1 MKRNPAANLKK
12 HEGFSLVELMVVL
25 VIASFMSLAIFG
37 IMASTESQKRTMTA
51 TNDATQA
58 GNYAMYQLDKII
70 RAAGS
75 GYGSLW
81 QTAYGCK
88 LFATHSNSQILPV
101 PTTTTMA
108 APFASLNSTLKGKYV
123 LAPLL
128 IASQATTGTTDT
140 SSGGAQAKP
149 SDALIVMSGSAGYG
163 EFPVTLTAATESS
176 FSLKTYSGFN
186 AGDLILEVND
196 TASGSASN
204 CIRQQVAS
212 NFAWSSAL
220 TSLPLGGAYSGSP
233 IGTADITANISAV
246 SSVVDLG
253 NATNGNL
260 PSFQIIGVGA
270 NNVLNSY
277 DLLQGGSSGSS
288 GSTSVNPSALAD
300 SVFEMHALYY
310 TADSTSGTNMS
321 WQSPVAPNFDIATL
335 ESGTTAAQLTIS
347 RIKAIRLGLIMRSA
361 LPEKSVVTPNPITLF
376 SDLGASFT
384 YTRTLKGNEQNYRYR
399 AIEATIPLRNSLFLT
414 SE

>member
-1 MKRNPAANLKK
+1 MKHDVAANLKK

-25 VIASFMSLAIFG
+25 VIASIMSLAIFG
-37 IMASTESQKRTMTA
+37 IMTSTESQKRTMTA

-88 LFATHSNSQILPV
+88 LFATLSNSKGASGQILPF
-101 PTTTTMA
+101 PTAKTMA
-108 APFASLNSTLKGKYV
+108 APFSSLNSTLKGKYV

-163 EFPVTLTAATESS
+163 EFPVIVTAATESS

-196 TASGSASN
+196 TANGSASN
-204 CIRQQVAS
+204 CIMQQVAS
-212 NFAWSSAL
+212 DFAWSAASD
-220 TSLPLGGAYSGSP
+220 SLPLGGAYSGSP

-253 NATNGNL
+253 NATTGNL
-260 PSFQIIGVGA
+260 PSFQIIGVGP

-277 DLLQGGSSGSS
+277 DLLQGGTS
-288 GSTSVNPSALAD
+288 GSTFNTPTALAD
-300 SVFEMHALYY
+300 SVFEMHA
-310 TADSTSGTNMS
+310 
-321 WQSPVAPNFDIATL
+321 
-335 ESGTTAAQLTIS
+335 
-347 RIKAIRLGLIMRSA
+347 
-361 LPEKSVVTPNPITLF
+361 
-376 SDLGASFT
+376 
-384 YTRTLKGNEQNYRYR
+384 
-399 AIEATIPLRNSLFLT
+399 
-414 SE
+414 